1 MIILTEKEFK
11 ANQRKYFGAAN
22 KGEEVIVNSN
32 IGSFRLVPILDKE
45 PGTSAVTDSNWN
57 KMLESV
63 SGAWK
68 DEPSIPN
75 DFRKNRSKKDD
86 NDLIHIL
93 NT

>member
-1 MIILTEKEFK
+1 MIVLTEKEFK
-11 ANQRKYFGAAN
+11 ANQRKYFGAAY

-32 IGSFRLVPILDKE
+32 IGSFRLVPILDKV
-45 PGTSAVTDSNWN
+45 PKISMITDSDWN

-75 DFRKNRSKKDD
+75 DFRY
-86 NDLIHIL
+86 
-93 NT
+93 